1 MPERAGLTA
10 WWRAGL
16 SDHRIAMG
24 ECRML
29 EAAVIRA
36 PDEEHGIRDDH
47 REAEPRYTL
56 RAISPAFDIA

>member
-1 MPERAGLTA
+1 
-10 WWRAGL
+10 
-16 SDHRIAMG
+16 MG

-36 PDEEHGIRDDH
+36 PDEEHGIRGDH